1 MKQFLNLHD
10 FSPAAKRRL
19 PRSIH
24 EFIEGGAEDGRSV
37 QGNRSVFDA
46 MKFQPRVL
54 VDTSARSAVASCLG
68 ERFSAPFGIA
78 PMGAAG
84 VAAFWGD
91 LVLARAAAKS
101 QIPFVLSG
109 SSLVAMERVI
119 AENPRA
125 WFQIYAST
133 AQTENDALLARAAAS
148 GFATLVVTVD
158 VPVAG
163 NRERDIRNGYASP
176 LKPNAR
182 LALDCLLHPRW
193 LVGTLM
199 RTLATEGLPHFENFG
214 TGRAPMISRQA
225 TRSHRRDNLSW
236 ATLERM
242 RAQWKGRLIIKGVLC
257 AEDAEKARQIG
268 VDAVIVSN
276 HGGRQLDGA
285 IEPLAVLPAISVC
298 AGRMEVLC
306 DSGIRRGTDVLK
318 ALAAGASFTF
328 IGRPFLQ
335 AAAVGGEAGV
345 LHAIDLMKAE
355 ILRSM
360 ALLGCADF
368 SDLPARVVL
377 PASGTA
383 ALRSSD

>member
-1 MKQFLNLHD
+1 MKKFLNLDD
-10 FSPAAKRRL
+10 FAPAARRLL

-37 QGNRSVFDA
+37 HGNRTVFDSV
-46 MKFQPRVL
+46 KFQPRVL
-54 VDTSARSAVASCLG
+54 IDTSARSAAASCLG
-68 ERFSAPFGIA
+68 ESFSAPFGIA

-84 VAAFWGD
+84 VAAFRGD
-91 LVLARAAAKS
+91 LVLARAAA
-101 QIPFVLSG
+101 QAEIPFVLSG
-109 SSLVAMERVI
+109 SSLVTMERVI
-119 AENPRA
+119 AVNPRA

-133 AQTENDALLARAAAS
+133 VQAENDALLARVAAS
-148 GFATLVVTVD
+148 GFGTLVVTVD

-176 LKPNAR
+176 LRPNAR

-193 LVGTLM
+193 LIGTLM
-199 RTLATEGLPHFENFG
+199 RTLTTEGLPHFENFG
-214 TGRAPMISRQA
+214 AGRAPMISRHA

-236 ATLERM
+236 DTLERM
-242 RAQWKGRLIIKGVLC
+242 RGRWPGRLIVKGVLC
-257 AEDAEKARQIG
+257 ADDAVKARQLG

-285 IEPLAVLPAISVC
+285 IEPLAVLPAISAC
-298 AGRMEVLC
+298 AGQMEVLC

-318 ALAAGASFTF
+318 ALALGASFTF

-335 AAAVGGEAGV
+335 AAAVGGEEGV
-345 LHAIDLMKAE
+345 LHAIALMKAE

-360 ALLGCADF
+360 ALLGCVDF
-368 SDLPARVVL
+368 SDLPSRVTSM
-377 PASGTA
+377 ASG
-383 ALRSSD
+383 RSAPRPPG